1 MDYKKIIKFDDT
13 EIRKHK
19 FHQHKGS
26 FLIDNVDI
34 NKKVVSNSSLFW

>member
-1 MDYKKIIKFDDT
+1 MDYKKIIKCD

-26 FLIDNVDI
+26 FLIDNIDI